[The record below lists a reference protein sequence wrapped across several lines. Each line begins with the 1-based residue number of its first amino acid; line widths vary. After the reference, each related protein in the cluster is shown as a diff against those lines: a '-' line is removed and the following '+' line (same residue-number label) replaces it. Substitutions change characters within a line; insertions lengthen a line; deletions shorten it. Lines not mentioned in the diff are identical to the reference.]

1 VNGAVQEIFYTL
13 SERRFIM
20 FKPLYQRSLS
30 LALVGSLLLMLVS
43 SPVAAAAT
51 KEEKAAAFAAKV
63 KTEIAKLGTGSEA
76 QIRVKLRD
84 KTKLSGY
91 VSQANADSFVITDP
105 TTGAATEVP
114 YPNVTQAKGK
124 NLSTG
129 AIIAIS
135 AAIAVGATLLVL
147 FILAATL
154 GD

>member
-1 VNGAVQEIFYTL
+1 
-13 SERRFIM
+13 M
-20 FKPLYQRSLS
+20 FKPLYQKRIS
-30 LALVGSLLLMLVS
+30 LALVCSLLLMLASV
-43 SPVAAAAT
+43 PAAAAT
-51 KEEKAAAFAAKV
+51 AKEEKAAAFAAKV
-63 KTEIAKLGTGSEA
+63 KTEIGKLGTGPDA

-105 TTGAATEVP
+105 KTGASTEVP

-129 AIIAIS
+129 AIIAIT
-135 AAIAVGATLLVL
+135 AAVAAGVTLLVL
-147 FILAATL
+147 VILAYTL

>member
-1 VNGAVQEIFYTL
+1 
-13 SERRFIM
+13 M
-20 FKPLYQRSLS
+20 FKPLYQKRIS
-30 LALVGSLLLMLVS
+30 LALVGSLLLMLAS
-43 SPVAAAAT
+43 APVTAATT

-63 KTEIAKLGTGSEA
+63 KTEIGKLGTGPDARIS
-76 QIRVKLRD
+76 VKLRD
-84 KTKLSGY
+84 KNKLSGY

-105 TTGAATEVP
+105 KTGASTEIP

-135 AAIAVGATLLVL
+135 VAAAVGVTLLVI
-147 FILAATL
+147 FILAYTL